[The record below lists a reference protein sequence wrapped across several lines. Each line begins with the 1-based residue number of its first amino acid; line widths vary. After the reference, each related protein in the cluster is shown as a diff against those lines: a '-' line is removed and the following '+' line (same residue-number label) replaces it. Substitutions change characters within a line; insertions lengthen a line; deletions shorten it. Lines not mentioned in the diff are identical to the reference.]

1 MILYLRDVSYK
12 YCTQYL
18 SCSNGNQRK
27 LLRATNLDVK
37 LLNYVKA
44 TATRHM
50 NQEKTLTKEFFIVH
64 HIFFFD
70 RCSHNF

>member
-1 MILYLRDVSYK
+1 MLVINIVHNIYLV
-12 YCTQYL
+12 L
-18 SCSNGNQRK
+18 NGNQRK
-27 LLRATNLDVK
+27 LLRATNFDVK
-37 LLNYVKA
+37 LLNYVN
-44 TATRHM
+44 ATRRM